1 MKSRI
6 RAYGCA
12 GSVVFRRINHEAQ
25 TAEDLVACRF
35 AVGLRIILCE
45 FETDD
50 IDAAVGDEN
59 IGFAVLVCSHCHG
72 VVIDDVGDDFSV
84 WQRLAVVQYLYGQII
99 ADIELG
105 GIFQGNDLV
114 RQIRQ
119 GSHLVDAFKI
129 IDAVFDGM
137 RAYGRAGDLIHWLV
151 DVFAV
156 RPFRP
161 IAVVEVD
168 DRDGDIW
175 RWVDG
180 DVIAA
185 VNDFERNPR
194 IGFIEADKHRDILWV
209 ISIVFVT
216 FAEDELGT
224 VYLALLQRAAFT
236 LFSLED
242 DERSFEVVQELMRHN
257 LDDQGSVRSLYYRIL
272 IEKRDWSLILRET
285 MQDGDRQ
292 LGWAYA
298 RLAACFM
305 LTRKGSLHQAAA
317 MFWEA
322 LSMAP
327 NVPFYM
333 LGYFPDPVDDS
344 EEEEEDFHFSLLF
357 ADVWSSSLDLL
368 NWFSRGVILFGLLS
382 GRFGE
387 EAEEILE
394 ILRSLGGG
402 EEYDKMEALLDDQD
416 DGSLIEALAAHR
428 CLSKR

>member
-1 MKSRI
+1 MGNGTGDI
-6 RAYGCA
+6 EDLLERAYESEDA
-12 GSVVFRRINHEAQ
+12 GEVEELVERALELDPENPEVLLLQADL
-25 TAEDLVACRF
+25 TED
-35 AVGLRIILCE
+35 
-45 FETDD
+45 
-50 IDAAVGDEN
+50 
-59 IGFAVLVCSHCHG
+59 
-72 VVIDDVGDDFSV
+72 DDVRLPILVHAIENARSV
-84 WQRLAVVQYLYGQII
+84 LR
-99 ADIELG
+99 EE
-105 GIFQGNDLV
+105 GIPEED
-114 RQIRQ
+114 
-119 GSHLVDAFKI
+119 
-129 IDAVFDGM
+129 
-137 RAYGRAGDLIHWLV
+137 
-151 DVFAV
+151 
-156 RPFRP
+156 
-161 IAVVEVD
+161 
-168 DRDGDIW
+168 
-175 RWVDG
+175 
-180 DVIAA
+180 
-185 VNDFERNPR
+185 
-194 IGFIEADKHRDILWV
+194 
-209 ISIVFVT
+209 

-242 DERSFEVVQELMRHN
+242 DERSFEIVQELMRHN

-272 IEKRDWSLILRET
+272 IEKGDWSLILRET

-305 LTRKGSLHQAAA
+305 LTEEGEGGTGEAAA
-317 MFWEA
+317 MFWDA

-357 ADVWSSSLDLL
+357 SDVWSSSHNLL

-387 EAEEILE
+387 EADDMLE

-416 DGSLIEALAAHR
+416 DGSLIETLAAHR
-428 CLSKR
+428 CLSER